1 MSNQSMSN
9 TNRTRNWATIVY
21 PESAP
26 DDWLDKLAEVKV
38 PALVSPLHNRDVNAN
53 GEVKKEHYH
62 VILMFQGVKSLPQVK
77 AIIDTFGGVGTEYVQ
92 SQRGY
97 ARYLCHLDNPE
108 KAQYDPKEVKQ
119 ICGAMAYSELV
130 SSDSDKKSIVKQ
142 MLAYCRENGIYEF
155 CDLAYYAMDEREDWY
170 EVLASN
176 PMVFV
181 KETLRS
187 ASFVNA
193 KRRGIVNEQ

>member
-1 MSNQSMSN
+1 MSNNEKSCA
-9 TNRTRNWATIVY
+9 NRTRNWATIVY

-26 DDWLDKLAEVKV
+26 CDWLDKLADVKV

-53 GEVKKEHYH
+53 GEVKKDHYH
-62 VILMFQGVKSLPQVK
+62 VMLMFQSVKSQPQVK
-77 AIIDTFGGVGTEYVQ
+77 VIVASFGGVGTEYVQ

-108 KAQYDPKEVKQ
+108 KAQYEPKDVKQ
-119 ICGAMAYSELV
+119 LCGAMAYSELV
-130 SSDSDKKSIVKQ
+130 SSEADKKSMVKQ
-142 MLAYCRENGIYEF
+142 MLAFCRDNGIYEF

-176 PMVFV
+176 PMAFV

-187 ASFVNA
+187 AAYVNA
-193 KRRGIVNEQ
+193 KRGGKCNE